1 MEVFSYLSDHT
12 RKSRTKQFL
21 DTGRP
26 GIVSAVNF
34 KIIDPLKKNKFPRL
48 RLAFLSRSIKH
59 NSIFPLAWPL

>member
-12 RKSRTKQFL
+12 RESRTKQFL

-48 RLAFLSRSIKH
+48 RLAFLSRS
-59 NSIFPLAWPL
+59 SIFPLAWPL